1 MPFSE
6 IWKHVLRRER
16 KPMSLSE
23 DVGIFFIGLELRR
36 ET

>member
-6 IWKHVLRRER
+6 IWKHVLRER

-23 DVGIFFIGLELRR
+23 DVGICFIGLELRR